1 MLYNI
6 GFKPLLVPIVKI
18 FWSLGVR
25 CRARVQ
31 DLDKVVSAHFTW
43 GTSNQYC
50 DACFR
55 IHSDA
60 VNKGLND
67 TTHPRHC
74 QALKRLLVTLVFVE

>member
-6 GFKPLLVPIVKI
+6 GFKPFLVPIVKI

-67 TTHPRHC
+67 TPK
-74 QALKRLLVTLVFVE
+74 ALSSSKTAVSYSCFC